1 MRNVSKTKDMTQP
14 FPRTIR
20 FMAHDE
26 TPAFGI
32 TKHTPRT
39 RFFPDAAEVGSFKI
53 KVTASVP
60 FPPCSSFSLPRRPSC
75 SPQQIQFF
83 IGTHACS
90 ISEPFHAH
98 VSKGFADT
106 TQHEVEKEKKK
117 RRLITVVMSL
127 LCLTQQ
133 PSARSQTYDQ
143 VLLHC
148 WHYLTHQDNT
158 TSFDKLDGPAACRQ
172 NSVVQPAIVSRK
184 RMGKWLN
191 GLCNFFTFAAWKS
204 CDSSS
209 LICWPWH
216 EPSSARLLVKGSSPW
231 GESTSAH

>member
-60 FPPCSSFSLPRRPSC
+60 FPPCSLFSLPRRPSC

-83 IGTHACS
+83 IRTHACS

-106 TQHEVEKEKKK
+106 TQHEVEKKKK
-117 RRLITVVMSL
+117 T
-127 LCLTQQ
+127 
-133 PSARSQTYDQ
+133 PSDY
-143 VLLHC
+143 
-148 WHYLTHQDNT
+148 
-158 TSFDKLDGPAACRQ
+158 CRY
-172 NSVVQPAIVSRK
+172 VAIVPDSA
-184 RMGKWLN
+184 
-191 GLCNFFTFAAWKS
+191 TFSAQPDVRSGIVALLTLPN
-204 CDSSS
+204 SS
-209 LICWPWH
+209 
-216 EPSSARLLVKGSSPW
+216 G
-231 GESTSAH
+231 